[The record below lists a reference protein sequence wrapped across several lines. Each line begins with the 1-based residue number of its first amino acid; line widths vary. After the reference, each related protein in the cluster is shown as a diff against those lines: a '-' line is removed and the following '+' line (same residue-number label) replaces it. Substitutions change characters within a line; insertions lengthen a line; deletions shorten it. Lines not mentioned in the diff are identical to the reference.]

1 MFDRRGA
8 RKYLNAAERLA
19 FFRAAERE
27 PDQLRRSFC
36 LTLFFT
42 GCRIS
47 EALNLT
53 ADGFDRSQ
61 KSLVFETL
69 KRRRKGLF
77 RAVPIPDSLV
87 VLLAGSVR
95 SQCRIWP
102 FSRPTAYRMIKQVA
116 LEARI
121 AGSMACPKGLR
132 HGFAVACVAQK
143 VPLPTIQKWMGHAR
157 LETTAIYL
165 SVSDEEERDLARR
178 TWFKT

>member
-69 KRRRKGLF
+69 KRRRNGLF

-87 VLLAGSVR
+87 VLLAGLVG
-95 SQCRIWP
+95 SQSRIWP

-116 LEARI
+116 LEAGI
-121 AGSMACPKGLR
+121 DGAMACPKGLR

-143 VPLPTIQKWMGHAR
+143 VPLPTIQKWASR
-157 LETTAIYL
+157 
-165 SVSDEEERDLARR
+165 
-178 TWFKT
+178 